1 MKKNILILTLSSL
14 IAVACAKSSSD
25 VPAQYVS
32 PIKYDNYSCRQ
43 IRKEMQGISSRA
55 SSLSGQVDD
64 AATGDAVKMGVGLLV
79 FWPTLLFLEGDS
91 PQAAEYGR
99 LKGEL
104 NALEEAGIKKGCR
117 ITVINSAKG

>member
-1 MKKNILILTLSSL
+1 MKKNVVILALSSL
-14 IAVACAKSSSD
+14 IAVGCAKSASN

-32 PIKYDNYSCRQ
+32 PVKYDNYSCRQ
-43 IRKEMQGISSRA
+43 VRKEMQGISSRA
-55 SSLSGQVDD
+55 SSLAGQVDD
-64 AATGDAVKMGVGLLV
+64 AATGDAVKMGVGLLI

-104 NALEEAGIKKGCR
+104 DALEKAGIEKGCR
-117 ITVINSAKG
+117 IKVRTSAKG